1 MWELGMAYMRRKE
14 IADGIR
20 TMAGLFMDTCRVISL
35 WGFRLMRW

>member
-1 MWELGMAYMRRKE
+1 MCELDITFIPTKE
-14 IADGIR
+14 TQDGIR